1 MSYHLGSSPVPTQI
15 HRSLT
20 LDCGLWALP
29 VLVSASLPVLSKA
42 CTCVLSIPPPE
53 AAVTTQCGGMSRGF
67 GSSPC
72 DFASAVLRSLLLLS
86 PGPGPLLMASFS
98 VYA

>member
-29 VLVSASLPVLSKA
+29 VLVSASLPVLS
-42 CTCVLSIPPPE
+42 P
-53 AAVTTQCGGMSRGF
+53 
-67 GSSPC
+67 SSPLTAPSQRLH
-72 DFASAVLRSLLLLS
+72 ASSWFPQRR
-86 PGPGPLLMASFS
+86 
-98 VYA
+98 